1 MRRSHWHAG
10 SALAERGGQ
19 GRWVGSPTGLKV
31 VSSEKHARFKELNTE
46 DKHLLTTH
54 TKSKMGHAFKLLVQQ
69 FGSKFCRT
77 CSVGYK
83 VLDFVHISTV

>member
-10 SALAERGGQ
+10 SASAERGGQ

-46 DKHLLTTH
+46 DI
-54 TKSKMGHAFKLLVQQ
+54 
-69 FGSKFCRT
+69 
-77 CSVGYK
+77 Y
-83 VLDFVHISTV
+83 